1 MKTFLL
7 IVSAI
12 LLLGFSFRGENIKG
26 SNLTGD
32 SNTPKLHCPSAPSF
46 AETVKNEQKNEAIAS
61 EDIDQGWYQKAV
73 EKIQNEEYNIT
84 YSEELGSY
92 QSPNRAN
99 NIRFI
104 YHNDGFTAKTRS
116 NKIPKFDVN
125 DKTLSEVEKEYDTVD
140 EWSVKLKVES
150 GEWRMESEKLQAAG
164 NKAWIENDKIRID
177 YTNTKD
183 GMRQDFIVK
192 QKPAGEGKLKLDLS
206 AETKLKMIV
215 GADALMFKND
225 KGEEKMKYTSLKVW
239 DANGKPL
246 RAYFEKK
253 ELSTLNSQFSILVND
268 AEAVYPV
275 TIDPLSTTASWTA
288 IGTQV
293 EDLFGHTAATAGDV
307 NGDGYSDVV
316 IGAPEFD
323 NSQTNGGRVYVYYGS
338 AAGLSAT
345 ANWTKD
351 ELGLTVGGRF
361 GYSVA
366 TAGDVNG
373 DGYSDLIVGAIVFTN
388 SPSVYGPGKAFVYH
402 GSSSGL
408 SAGANWGYAYFVA
421 NSGFGYSVSSA
432 GDVNGDGYS
441 DVIVGAPYSG
451 INSDP
456 GTAFVFHGGAAGLNP
471 NPNWQYTNI
480 FSFAYLGTS
489 VSTAGD
495 VNGDGYSDVIVG
507 GPREP
512 NGFTNAGKAIVF
524 HGSASGL
531 LANPNWTVLGSHEGA
546 ELGRS
551 VSTAGDVNGDGYSD
565 VIVGIWNFT
574 NGNISEGRVN
584 VYHGSSTGLSGSAN
598 WFAESNTESAAL
610 GTFVSSAGD
619 INGDGYGDIIAGAPY
634 LSNGQANEGKAF
646 AWFGSSTGLG
656 ANGSPANADWSAES
670 DLDTNYF
677 GSCVATAGDVNGDGY
692 SDVLVS
698 SNSFPYDGYNRAGK
712 VSLFTGSQSG
722 LSTTLAWSDESNQQ
736 DAFFGH
742 SVSTAGDVN
751 GDGYSDV
758 IVGAY
763 NYDNGQTNEG
773 RVYVYHGSSTGLS
786 TTANTVSESNSA
798 SALFGYSVSAAGDV
812 NGDGLSDVLV
822 GGPGWAGS
830 GRVYVFHGSLTG
842 ISTVWNYSLNADG
855 SGEYFGCS
863 VSTAGDVNGDGYS
876 DVIVGAENYANG
888 QTQEGKAYIF
898 NGGSTGLNNS
908 TYSWSTE
915 SNQANARLGH
925 SVSSAGD
932 VNGDGYSDV
941 IVGAWTYDNGQTDE
955 GVAWVHYG
963 SVTGIS
969 GNTFLEINSAS
980 AVFGSSVASAGDV
993 NGDGYGDVIIG
1004 ASSYSNPE
1012 FLEGAAFV
1020 FNGSSSGINTTPS
1033 WQTQSNQTLTNLG
1046 ISVATAGDVNGDGYS
1061 DVIVGAMNFENGQ
1074 TDEGKAQVHYGSQTG
1089 LSTTPAWTIESNT
1102 VNANFGVSVSSAG
1115 DVNGDGYSDVIA
1127 GAYRFNGGLTQ
1138 EGKAFVYYGGGGS
1151 GNSRA
1156 TVQQYAPGSST
1167 VIGSGGLTYN
1177 NGQVK
1182 LAMFAKSPFGRT
1194 KAKISHEYK
1203 TNGNPFSGTVV
1214 GNGTG
1219 STGTGTLTNLGLTG
1233 TEIFHDIAGLQTG
1246 KLYKWRARVHYDLA
1260 SNPYQKYG
1268 PWKYY
1273 NVYNPLPHG
1282 NFRPSNGLTLNKIL
1296 NLTMLVEGFYNP
1308 ATNTTVQD
1316 TVRVYMR
1323 NSTNPYVIVDSST
1336 AVFNSSGQ
1344 AAVYFTNASNGV
1356 NYYIQVKHRNSL
1368 ETWSK
1373 TTQAFASGVMNYD
1386 FTTAATKAFGDN
1398 MKQIDTSPVEFAVYS
1413 GDVNKDGSVDATDLS
1428 SIDNDAT
1435 GFVSGYV
1442 VTDLTGDNFVDGTDF
1457 AIADNNAAN
1466 FVSVVRP

>member
-1 MKTFLL
+1 MKTLILL
-7 IVSAI
+7 VSAV
-12 LLLGFSFRGENIKG
+12 LFLGYSFSKNYSTGHNYSGEH
-26 SNLTGD
+26 
-32 SNTPKLHCPSAPSF
+32 NTPKLYCPSAPTF
-46 AETVKNEQKNEAIAS
+46 AETVKNDPKMADNTS
-61 EDIDQGWYQKAV
+61 EDIDKAWYQKAV
-73 EKIQNEEYNIT
+73 EKIQNDEYKIT
-84 YSEELGSY
+84 YSEELGAY

-116 NKIPKFDVN
+116 NRIPKFDVN
-125 DKTLSEVEKEYDTVD
+125 DKTLSEEEKKYDIIEEFVIDMRVTND
-140 EWSVKLKVES
+140 ELRIKDNA
-150 GEWRMESEKLQAAG
+150 LQASG

-183 GMRQDFIVK
+183 GMRQDFIIK

-225 KGEEKMKYTSLKVW
+225 KGEEKMKYTALKVW

-246 RAYFEKK
+246 GAYFEKK

-275 TIDPLSTTASWTA
+275 TIDPLSATASWTA
-288 IGTQV
+288 IGTQGEEV
-293 EDLFGHTAATAGDV
+293 FGYTAATAGDV

-323 NSQTNGGRVYVYYGS
+323 NSQTNGGRVYVYFGS
-338 AAGLSAT
+338 ATGLSSI

-351 ELGLTVGGRF
+351 ELGITAGGRF

-373 DGYSDLIVGAIVFTN
+373 DGYSDLIVGALTFTN
-388 SPSVYGPGKAFVYH
+388 SPSAYGPGKAFVYH

-408 SAGANWGYAYFVA
+408 SAGASWGYAYFVE

-441 DVIVGAPYSG
+441 DVIVGAPYTG

-456 GTAFVFHGGAAGLNP
+456 GTAFVFHGGAGGLNT
-471 NPNWQYTNI
+471 NPSWQYTNGY
-480 FSFAYLGTS
+480 SYAYLGTS

-531 LANPNWTVLGSHEGA
+531 PANPNWTVLGSQEGA
-546 ELGRS
+546 ELGQS

-565 VIVGIWNFT
+565 VMVGIWLFT
-574 NGNISEGRVN
+574 NGNTSEGRVN
-584 VYHGSSTGLSGSAN
+584 VYYGSSTGLSGSAN
-598 WFAESNTESAAL
+598 WFAESNSEEGTL
-610 GTFVSSAGD
+610 GRFVSSAGD
-619 INGDGYGDIIAGAPY
+619 INGDGYGDIIAGAPNF
-634 LSNGQANEGKAF
+634 SNGQSREGKAF

-656 ANGSPANADWSAES
+656 ANGTPANADWSAES

-698 SNSFPYDGYNRAGK
+698 SNTFPYDGYNRAGK

-722 LSTTLAWSDESNQQ
+722 LSTTLAWSGESNQQ
-736 DAFFGH
+736 DAFYGY

-763 NYDNGQTNEG
+763 NYDNGQSNEG
-773 RVYVYHGSSTGLS
+773 RVYIYHGSSAGLS

-798 SALFGYSVSAAGDV
+798 SALFGYSVSTAGDV
-812 NGDGLSDVLV
+812 NGDGFSDVLV
-822 GGPGWAGS
+822 GGPGWFGS
-830 GRVYVFHGSLTG
+830 GRVYVFHGSLSG
-842 ISTVWNYSLNADG
+842 IATLWNYSLNADG

-876 DVIVGAENYANG
+876 DVIVGAENFTNG
-888 QTQEGKAYIF
+888 QTEEGKVYIHY
-898 NGGSTGLNNS
+898 GGSTGLN
-908 TYSWSTE
+908 TIAAWSSE
-915 SNQANARLGH
+915 INQAFAKFGH
-925 SVSSAGD
+925 SVSTAGDINGDGYSDVIAGAIGYDNGQTNEGGVWVYYGSVSGISGSSFLEKNVISASFGTSVASAGD

-941 IVGAWTYDNGQTDE
+941 IIGA
-955 GVAWVHYG
+955 
-963 SVTGIS
+963 
-969 GNTFLEINSAS
+969 
-980 AVFGSSVASAGDV
+980 
-993 NGDGYGDVIIG
+993 DGYT
-1004 ASSYSNPE
+1004 NPE
-1012 FLEGAAFV
+1012 TMEGAAFV
-1020 FNGSSSGINTTPS
+1020 YNGSASGLTLTPS
-1033 WQTQSNQTLTNLG
+1033 WSAESNQALAGMG

-1061 DVIVGAMNFENGQ
+1061 DVIVGTRFYSNGQ
-1074 TDEGKAQVHYGSQTG
+1074 TYEGRIQVFQGSNNG
-1089 LSTTPAWTIESNT
+1089 LNANANTSVESN
-1102 VNANFGVSVSSAG
+1102 VSNANLGNSVSSAG

-1127 GAYRFNGGLTQ
+1127 GASNYSNGESQ
-1138 EGKAFVYYGGGGS
+1138 EGKAFVYYGGGG
-1151 GNSRA
+1151 GGARA
-1156 TVQQYAPGSST
+1156 TVQQYSPGSSS
-1167 VIGSGGLTYN
+1167 VIGSGGLTYY

-1182 LAMFAKSPFGRT
+1182 LAMFGRSPFGRT
-1194 KAKISHEYK
+1194 KAKINHEYK
-1203 TNGNPFSGTVV
+1203 TNGNPFSGNVV
-1214 GNGTG
+1214 GNSTG
-1219 STGTGTLTNLGLTG
+1219 STGTGVLTNLGLTG
-1233 TEIFHDIAGLQTG
+1233 AEIFQNIDGLQTG
-1246 KLYKWRARVHYDLA
+1246 KLYKWRCRVQYDLA
-1260 SNPYQKYG
+1260 SNPYQKLG

-1273 NVYNPLPHG
+1273 NNYIPVPQG
-1282 NFRPSNGLTLNKIL
+1282 NFRPSDGTTLNKRL
-1296 NLTMLVEGFYNP
+1296 NLTALIQGFYNTS
-1308 ATNTTVQD
+1308 TNALISD
-1316 TVRVYMR
+1316 TVTVFAR
-1323 NSTNPYVIVDSST
+1323 NSSAPFVIIDSAK
-1336 AVFNSSGQ
+1336 AVLNANGQ
-1344 AAVYFTNASNGV
+1344 TILNFTNVSNGV
-1356 NYYIQVKHRNSL
+1356 NYYLQVRHRNSL

-1373 TTQAFASGVMNYD
+1373 TAQPFTASLMNYD
-1386 FTTAATKAFGDN
+1386 FTTAAAKAYGNNILQVD
-1398 MKQIDTSPVEFAVYS
+1398 SAPVEYAIYG
-1413 GDVNKDGSVDATDLS
+1413 GDVNQDGTIDASDVS
-1428 SIDNDAT
+1428 NVDNDAYSSL
-1435 GFVSGYV
+1435 SGYV
-1442 VTDLTGDNFVDGTDF
+1442 QSDLTGDNFVDAADVS
-1457 AIADNNAAN
+1457 IVDNNAFNA
-1466 FVSVVRP
+1466 VSVVTP